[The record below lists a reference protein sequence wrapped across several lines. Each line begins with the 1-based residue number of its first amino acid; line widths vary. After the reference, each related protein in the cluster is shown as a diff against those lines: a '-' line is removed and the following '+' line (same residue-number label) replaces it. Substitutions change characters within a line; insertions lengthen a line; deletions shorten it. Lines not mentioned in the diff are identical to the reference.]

1 MICEGFLIYET
12 MENEFVENYQGYD
25 IYKDPNGYFF
35 AEMQLSPISK
45 DIEVLRN
52 KIDEIEKQIFNTKL

>member
-1 MICEGFLIYET
+1 

-25 IYKDPNGYFF
+25 IYKDPNGYFI